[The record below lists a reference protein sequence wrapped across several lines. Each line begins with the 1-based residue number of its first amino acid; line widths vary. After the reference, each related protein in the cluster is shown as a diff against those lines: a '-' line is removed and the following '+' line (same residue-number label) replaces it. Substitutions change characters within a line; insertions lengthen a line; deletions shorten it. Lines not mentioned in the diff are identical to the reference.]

1 MAKRIPPQD
10 ASRLVWRITAET
22 PLGAIVDPTVKSVRP
37 ALSTIPDE
45 PREANWA
52 RSSWDLLNGLEV
64 TETGPGELFEDL
76 FSDSASPAT
85 LSPPATVSPQAP
97 AASEPIAESP
107 AIAKERWI
115 LRFAL
120 QMAELDREAEPR
132 HVIALAK
139 KLWASQQDI
148 APAQAA
154 RMAHARGAP
163 RRN

>member
-1 MAKRIPPQD
+1 MAKRIPPPD

-22 PLGAIVDPTVKSVRP
+22 PLGVIVDPTVKPVRP
-37 ALSTIPDE
+37 ALSTTPSE
-45 PREANWA
+45 PREASWA
-52 RSSWDLLNGLEV
+52 RSSWDLQNGLEV

-76 FSDSASPAT
+76 FSDSSSPAT
-85 LSPPATVSPQAP
+85 LSPPPPQAP

-115 LRFAL
+115 LQFAL
-120 QMAELDREAEPR
+120 QMAELDRQAEPR

-139 KLWASQQDI
+139 KLWASQHDI

-163 RRN
+163 RRD